1 MAGVTTPV
9 VSPNAYANA
18 DDLSDFWKTLTGTD
32 ITRANKL
39 LKLASNRL
47 RTIAKQQDK
56 VLDDMVNTDP
66 AYFETV
72 QWVVMEATKR
82 AMLTPTDA
90 PPANSIQQTAGPYSE
105 NIVFTN
111 PAGDLWFKKSE
122 LHDLGFYGNQ
132 KLSSVNS
139 TPNRDIYAPYPS
151 SIESS

>member
-9 VSPNAYANA
+9 HSPNPYANA
-18 DDLSDFWKTLTGTD
+18 DDLTDFWKATGD
-32 ITRANKL
+32 DTRANKL
-39 LKLASNRL
+39 LSLASNRL
-47 RTIAKQQDK
+47 RTIAKRYDK
-56 VLDDMVNTDP
+56 VLDDEVNSDP

-132 KLSSVNS
+132 RLGSVS
-139 TPNRDIYAPYPS
+139 TTSRDIYSPY
-151 SIESS
+151 ESS